1 MTPEKLYKYEL
12 GLLSLL
18 VLVLPSLEALKTFFW
33 FSYLCIFLIRRFQNG
48 SLSLIP
54 KKPANIAVTLYL
66 SATLISTLV
75 NWPFDNGF
83 KGFLDEF
90 RFLTLFL
97 CLYSAG
103 YTATEYRRIALLII
117 VGVLGGLLYGLVEFL
132 LGMSTDFQFH
142 SAGILTQSSIYLGI
156 AIILN
161 TGLLLNPGSDSSRL
175 RIFLKAALFIQV
187 IALIYI
193 GSRGSML
200 AVMLALVFIAF
211 LKLNIGTLMAW
222 FAGLTVSVV
231 LVAALIQIFPDN
243 VFSKDIIKQY
253 SIERIKKSDSQRI
266 DAWKVAFAKLAQ
278 GEDLV
283 WGVGPRNY
291 KAINDMEF
299 VRQNENFSQIKRYG
313 HAHNL
318 FLTQLIEQGIIG
330 LLAMLFFFFL
340 ILQKIISIWRAES
353 SHTLSWAWYGGIG
366 GLTVPIIAGLFNTP
380 FYQEH
385 AMLAMVV
392 IGMMFAS
399 TEVVSGNNQTNIH
412 TR

>member
-33 FSYLCIFLIRRFQNG
+33 FSYLCVFLIRRLQNG

-54 KKPANIAVTLYL
+54 TKPANITVVLYL
-66 SATLISTLV
+66 SVTLVSTLV
-75 NWPFDNGF
+75 NWPFDNGV

-97 CLYSAG
+97 CLYIAG

-132 LGMSTDFQFH
+132 LGMRTDFQFH

-161 TGLLLNPGSDSSRL
+161 IGLLLNPEKDSSGL
-175 RIFLKAALFIQV
+175 RIFLKAALFIQM

-231 LVAALIQIFPDN
+231 LVATLIQIFPDN

-253 SIERIKKSDSQRI
+253 SIERIKKSDNQRI
-266 DAWKVAFAKLAQ
+266 GAWKVAFAKLAQ

-299 VRQNENFSQIKRYG
+299 VQQNENFSQIKSFG

-330 LLAMLFFFFL
+330 LLAMFFFFFL

-353 SHTLSWAWYGGIG
+353 RHTLGWSWYGGIG

-385 AMLAMVV
+385 AMLAMIV
-392 IGMMFAS
+392 IGMMFAVAEADYRKS
-399 TEVVSGNNQTNIH
+399 K
-412 TR
+412 

>member
-1 MTPEKLYKYEL
+1 
-12 GLLSLL
+12 
-18 VLVLPSLEALKTFFW
+18 
-33 FSYLCIFLIRRFQNG
+33 
-48 SLSLIP
+48 
-54 KKPANIAVTLYL
+54 
-66 SATLISTLV
+66 
-75 NWPFDNGF
+75 
-83 KGFLDEF
+83 
-90 RFLTLFL
+90 
-97 CLYSAG
+97 
-103 YTATEYRRIALLII
+103 
-117 VGVLGGLLYGLVEFL
+117 
-132 LGMSTDFQFH
+132 
-142 SAGILTQSSIYLGI
+142 
-156 AIILN
+156 
-161 TGLLLNPGSDSSRL
+161 LLNPDKDSSRL
-175 RIFLKAALFIQV
+175 RIFLKAALLLQI
-187 IALIYI
+187 IALVYI

-231 LVAALIQIFPDN
+231 LVATLIQIFPDN

-253 SIERIKKSDSQRI
+253 SIERIKKSDNQRI
-266 DAWKVAFAKLAQ
+266 GAWKVAFAKLAQ

-299 VRQNENFSQIKRYG
+299 VRQNEKFSQIKSFG

-330 LLAMLFFFFL
+330 LLAMFFFFFL

-353 SHTLSWAWYGGIG
+353 SHTLGWAWYGGIG
-366 GLTVPIIAGLFNTP
+366 GLTVPLIAGLFNTP

-385 AMLAMVV
+385 AMLAMIV

-399 TEVVSGNNQTNIH
+399 TEVDSGDIQPNIH